1 MQRID
6 CKSFIKNADA
16 TYPKCGLNTECY
28 VDSLCFTVYA
38 AISGKRMLEDE
49 SFSFSPIANSL
60 KLKILY
66 DDEALNGFREAF
78 GFSCLIEEKG
88 ILFDAGGDVDTL
100 LFNMQ
105 KFRIDPLSSIRIIVL
120 SHEHIDHTGGIQII
134 NYCGKVDVF
143 VPASFSDRFK
153 GWLASHPNVRLY
165 EVQELEEVCEGVFTT
180 GELGQFVKEQSLIVK
195 TGNGLT
201 VITGCA
207 HPGLENV
214 LRAASKLG
222 DIYGVVG
229 GFHDFSRLEA
239 LKGMHLIV
247 PCHCTVR
254 KRGIFNLYPKTC
266 KKCSAGCTIL
276 I

>member
-1 MQRID
+1 
-6 CKSFIKNADA
+6 
-16 TYPKCGLNTECY
+16 
-28 VDSLCFTVYA
+28 
-38 AISGKRMLEDE
+38 MLEDKKLRFFH
-49 SFSFSPIANSL
+49 SVSATNSL

-66 DDEALNGFREAF
+66 DNEALNGFKGAF
-78 GFSCLIEEKG
+78 GFSCFIEKKG
-88 ILFDAGGDVDTL
+88 ILFDTGGDVDTL
-100 LFNMQ
+100 FFNMQ
-105 KFRIDPLSSIRIIVL
+105 KFRVDPLSIRIIVL
-120 SHEHIDHTGGIQII
+120 SHEHRDHTGGIQII

-143 VPASFSDRFK
+143 VPVSFSERFK
-153 GWLASHPNVRLY
+153 GWLASHPNVRLH
-165 EVQELEEVCEGVFTT
+165 EIQELGEVCEGVFTT
-180 GELGQFVKEQSLIVK
+180 GELGQLIKEQSLIVK

-207 HPGLENV
+207 HPGLENI
-214 LRAASKLG
+214 LRAVSKLG

-229 GFHDFSRLEA
+229 GFHSFSKLEA

-254 KRGIFNLYPKTC
+254 KREIFNLYPKVC